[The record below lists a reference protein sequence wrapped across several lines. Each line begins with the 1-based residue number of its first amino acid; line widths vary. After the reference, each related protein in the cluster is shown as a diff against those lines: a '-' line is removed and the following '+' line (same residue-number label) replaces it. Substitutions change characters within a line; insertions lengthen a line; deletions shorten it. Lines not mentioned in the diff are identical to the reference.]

1 MNILSQIITSA
12 IDRFVGLPS
21 RDDAASTSQAINS
34 AVKNTSKAIQALY
47 PQYGVAVNACKVLS
61 EYAARYEPLKDG
73 LRKNVI
79 TTTDWSPFFKK
90 HPIYGWDITNASF
103 HGSKV
108 VSIQQMLLNIFKDV
122 EDPMVMQAMVAQII
136 TKKLVSGTGA
146 GVSLTLGQEIQIPVI
161 NNHDQKELVTYILDA
176 KFDLWSQIP
185 AYGFIP
191 KDQGYSPLLIFR
203 STNTILHEEGTAA
216 SLISNFHPKG
226 PGWKLFNDSQ
236 SVVTN
241 WLAQKNSEYETKG
254 IVYGYSL
261 GGAVASY
268 FLTYYPNLFH
278 QDINHSSIILD
289 APGINKQIEADW
301 QKIEAK
307 PSVLLFVNQGDLIPK
322 VGEAF
327 IGRAFEVKTTNLL
340 KGFDCHKALSFFDSE
355 WQMTEISKQLE
366 GQTIARSVLSKLR
379 SFLGKTIYAPV
390 KELLFP
396 TPLLVPILGV
406 SI

>member
-12 IDRFVGLPS
+12 IDRVVGLPS
-21 RDDAASTSQAINS
+21 RYDAAAASQAVNS
-34 AVKNTSKAIQALY
+34 AVKNTSKAIEVLY
-47 PQYGVAVNACKVLS
+47 PQYGVAVNTYKVLS
-61 EYAARYEPLKDG
+61 EYAAQYAPLKDG
-73 LRKNVI
+73 LQKNVI
-79 TTTDWSPFFKK
+79 STTDWSPFFKK
-90 HPIYGWDITNASF
+90 HPIYNWDITNSSF

-122 EDPMVMQAMVAQII
+122 EDPLVMQAMVAQILS
-136 TKKLVSGTGA
+136 KKLVSGTGA
-146 GVSLTLGQEIQIPVI
+146 GVSLILGQEIQIPVI
-161 NNHDQKELVTYILDA
+161 NNNHQKELVTYILDA

-191 KDQGYSPLLIFR
+191 KNQGHSPLLIFR

-216 SLISNFHPKG
+216 SLISNLHPKG
-226 PGWKLFNDSQ
+226 PGWKLFKDSQ
-236 SVVTN
+236 SVVSN

-268 FLTYYPNLFH
+268 FLTYYPHLFH
-278 QDINHSSIILD
+278 RDINHSSIILD

-366 GQTIARSVLSKLR
+366 QQTIARSILSQLR
-379 SFLGKTIYAPV
+379 SLLGKTIYAPV